1 MDNSEHKI
9 QEFEKEL
16 SKGINE
22 AAVDYNAVELKLF
35 DRICHSADIGELCVL
50 KADIIKPIDYFED
63 VEKTLT
69 QNIAQYREYEEPIDE
84 CINQEVDLSGAQ
96 WERLESK
103 LNERIYAVHDLPL
116 WELNLKIAAE
126 CSEQVWD
133 KVEGQLFDRID
144 SLKKGEKWE
153 EYAKSDEVAIP
164 VNVERVEQQLEQRIE
179 NQPVNAWE
187 QVLKTEE
194 ILPYKK
200 WEECEDALFER
211 IENQN
216 NLGKMPFWF
225 VVEGY
230 VSTLKKYSAVAV
242 SLLLIL
248 IGTVAYIKVNKVPQ
262 QVASIVYQLQGEAV
276 LHSELATEQQNAFHS
291 VNGGSVT
298 FVNTHGVVT
307 MQNESVV
314 ALEQISNNKVR
325 YKVGFKEKS
334 AAGHNTSAKVAFF
347 VHKKTVPDAFKVE
360 TPDYQI
366 IVKGTYFKVEPD
378 ISGRV
383 STRVLEGVVKIHSN
397 DFGDTVLYAGQS
409 LMYDMFSNRYKIHS
423 SGPVIARSEIE
434 KLPEMVDL
442 LKYGIVK
449 IVSAEVDAEVTID
462 GKVFG
467 HAPIA
472 VRQPFGLHRV
482 IVKKEGFAGFDTT
495 IDLEQG
501 SGAIEVTATLQKIE
515 KPVVVPVKPPLNKV
529 PEEKTVVQ
537 PVIDTEAIS
546 PEIVAEK
553 MLGADPEIQK
563 VAEQN
568 YFAAQKAE
576 LAGKWNDAVA
586 RYQEVFNS
594 EGSSKLRKEDALFS
608 IGKIR
613 AEHEKEP
620 SEGKQVFLKYLALFP
635 DGSFSGECWLRL
647 AELEFRSNPE
657 NAIQYYTRFFEMFPM
672 HPRLAEL
679 KNRVGVIYLQ
689 RKRYR
694 DAISMFR
701 SALSNCG
708 LSQDAEKVRITGNL
722 QKALEESGDSDSA
735 DLLRKELRA
744 ESR

>member
-9 QEFEKEL
+9 QKFEKEL
-16 SKGINE
+16 SKGINDT
-22 AAVDYNAVELKLF
+22 AIDYNAVELKLF
-35 DRICHSADIGELCVL
+35 DRICKSADLDELCVL
-50 KADIIKPIDYFED
+50 KSDIIKPVDFFDD
-63 VEKTLT
+63 VEKTLI
-69 QNIAQYREYEEPIDE
+69 QNITQYREYEEPIDE
-84 CINQEVDLSGAQ
+84 CINHEVDLTGAQ
-96 WERLESK
+96 WERLELK
-103 LNERIYAVHDLPL
+103 LNERIYAVHDLPT
-116 WELNLKIAAE
+116 WELSLKMPVE

-133 KVEGQLFDRID
+133 KVEGQLFDHID
-144 SLKKGEKWE
+144 SLKKSEMWE

-164 VNVERVEQQLEQRIE
+164 VDVERVERQLEQRIE
-179 NQPVNAWE
+179 TQPVNSWE
-187 QVLKTEE
+187 QVLRSEE

-211 IENQN
+211 IGSQD

-225 VVEGY
+225 IIEGY
-230 VSTLKKYSAVAV
+230 LGTLKKYSAAAV
-242 SLLLIL
+242 TLLLIL
-248 IGTVAYIKVNKVPQ
+248 IGTVAYFKVSKAPE
-262 QVASIVYQLQGEAV
+262 QVASIVYRLQGEAV
-276 LHSELATEQQNAFHS
+276 LHSELASEQENAFHS

-307 MQNESVV
+307 MQNDAVV
-314 ALEQISNNKVR
+314 ALEQISSKDVR
-325 YKVGFKEKS
+325 YKVGFKERPTF
-334 AAGHNTSAKVAFF
+334 GHNASANVSFF
-347 VHKKTVPDAFKVE
+347 VHKKSVPDAFKVE

-397 DFGDTVLYAGQS
+397 DFGDTVLFAGQS

-423 SGPVIARSEIE
+423 SGPVVARSEIE

-442 LKYGIVK
+442 IKYGIVK
-449 IVSAEVDAEVTID
+449 VVSPEIDAEVTID

-467 HAPIA
+467 YAPIA
-472 VRQPFGLHRV
+472 VRQPFGLHRI
-482 IVKKEGFAGFDTT
+482 IVKKEGFSGVDTT
-495 IDLEQG
+495 IDLGQDI
-501 SGAIEVTATLQKIE
+501 GAIEVAAALQKIE
-515 KPVVVPVKPPLNKV
+515 KPATAPVKLPSSKIA
-529 PEEKTVVQ
+529 EEKPVVH
-537 PVIDTEAIS
+537 PKVDSTAIS
-546 PEIVAEK
+546 PELVAEK
-553 MLGADPEIQK
+553 MLGADPEIAK
-563 VAEQN
+563 AAAQN

-576 LAGKWNDAVA
+576 LTGKWNEAVA
-586 RYQEVFNS
+586 RYQDVFNS
-594 EGSSKLRKEDALFS
+594 DGSSKLRKEDALFS

-613 AEHEKEP
+613 AEHDKEP

-647 AELEFRSNPE
+647 AELEFRANPD

-708 LSQDAEKVRITGNL
+708 ISQDDEKLRITGNL

-735 DLLRKELRA
+735 DLLRKELHA

>member
-1 MDNSEHKI
+1 MDNSEHKFKK
-9 QEFEKEL
+9 FEQEL

-22 AAVDYNAVELKLF
+22 AAVDYQAVESKLF
-35 DRICHSADIGELCVL
+35 DRICQSADLGELCVL
-50 KADIIKPIDYFED
+50 KADIIKPAEFFGDI
-63 VEKTLT
+63 EKTLT
-69 QNIAQYREYEEPIDE
+69 QNIAQYREYVEPIDE
-84 CINQEVDLSGAQ
+84 CINHEVDLTGAQ

-103 LNERIYAVHDLPL
+103 LNECIYAVHDLPL
-116 WELNLKIAAE
+116 WELSLKVPQA
-126 CSEQVWD
+126 CSEQMWD
-133 KVEGQLFDRID
+133 KVEEQLFDRID
-144 SLKKGEKWE
+144 SLKKSDKWE

-164 VNVERVEQQLEQRIE
+164 VDVERVEQQLVQRIE
-179 NQPVNAWE
+179 MQPVNAWE

-200 WEECEDALFER
+200 WEECEDALFEK

-225 VVEGY
+225 IVEGY
-230 VSTLKKYSAVAV
+230 VNTLKKYSAVAV

-248 IGTVAYIKVNKVPQ
+248 VGTVVYIKVNKAPE

-276 LHSELATEQQNAFHS
+276 LHSELASEQQNAFHS

-307 MQNESVV
+307 MKNESVV
-314 ALEQISNNKVR
+314 ALEQISSRDVR
-325 YKVGFKEKS
+325 YKVGFKEKPVFGHDAS
-334 AAGHNTSAKVAFF
+334 ADVSFY
-347 VHKKTVPDAFKVE
+347 VHKKSIPDAFKVE

-397 DFGDTVLYAGQS
+397 DFGDTLLYAGQS

-442 LKYGIVK
+442 VKYGIVK
-449 IVSAEVDAEVTID
+449 VVSPEIDAEVSID
-462 GKVFG
+462 GKVYG
-467 HAPIA
+467 SAPIA

-482 IVKKEGFAGFDTT
+482 IVKKVGFAGVDTT
-495 IDLEQG
+495 IDLEQEA
-501 SGAIEVTATLQKIE
+501 GAIEVSAVLQKIE
-515 KPVVVPVKPPLNKV
+515 KPVIAPAKAPSIKAQDEKPM
-529 PEEKTVVQ
+529 VQ
-537 PVIDTEAIS
+537 PKKDTVNIS

-553 MLGADPEIQK
+553 MLGADPEIAK
-563 VAEQN
+563 AAEQN

-576 LAGKWNDAVA
+576 LAGKWNEAVA
-586 RYQEVFNS
+586 RYQDVFNS
-594 EGSSKLRKEDALFS
+594 EGSSRLRKEDALFS

-647 AELEFRSNPE
+647 AELEFRSNPD

-701 SALSNCG
+701 NALSNCG
-708 LSQDAEKVRITGNL
+708 MSQDAERVRITSNL

-735 DLLRKELRA
+735 DLLRKELHA

>member
-9 QEFEKEL
+9 QKFENEL
-16 SKGINE
+16 SKGISDT
-22 AAVDYNAVELKLF
+22 AVDYNAVELKLF
-35 DRICHSADIGELCVL
+35 DRICQSADLGELCVL
-50 KADIIKPIDYFED
+50 KADIIKPEDYYDD

-69 QNIAQYREYEEPIDE
+69 HSIAQYREYEEPIHE
-84 CINQEVDLSGAQ
+84 CINQDIDLNSAQ

-103 LNERIYAVHDLPL
+103 LNERIYAIHDLPL
-116 WELNLKIAAE
+116 WELSLKMPQP
-126 CSEQVWD
+126 CSEAVWD
-133 KVEGQLFDRID
+133 KVEGQLFDQIS
-144 SLKKGEKWE
+144 SLKKSEMWE
-153 EYAKSDEVAIP
+153 EYAKNDEVAIP
-164 VNVERVEQQLEQRIE
+164 VDVERVERQLEHQIE
-179 NQPVNAWE
+179 NQPVNTWE

-194 ILPYKK
+194 IVPYKK

-211 IENQN
+211 IENGN

-225 VVEGY
+225 IIEGY
-230 VSTLKKYSAVAV
+230 VATLKKYSAAAV
-242 SLLLIL
+242 TLLLIL
-248 IGTVAYIKVNKVPQ
+248 VGTIAYFKVNKLPE

-276 LHSELATEQQNAFHS
+276 LHSELASLQQNAFHS

-298 FVNTHGVVT
+298 FVNNHGVVT

-314 ALEQISNNKVR
+314 ALEQISTKDVR
-325 YKVGFKEKS
+325 YKVGFKEKK
-334 AAGHNTSAKVAFF
+334 AFGHNASANVSFF
-347 VHKKTVPDAFKVE
+347 VHKKSIPDAFKVE

-383 STRVLEGVVKIHSN
+383 STRVLEGVVKIRSN

-423 SGPVIARSEIE
+423 SGPVMARSEIE
-434 KLPEMVDL
+434 TLPEMVDL
-442 LKYGIVK
+442 VKYGIVK
-449 IVSAEVDAEVTID
+449 VVSAEIDAEVAID
-462 GKVFG
+462 GKVYG
-467 HAPIA
+467 NAPIA
-472 VRQPFGLHRV
+472 VRQPFGLHRI
-482 IVKKEGFAGFDTT
+482 IVKKEGFSGVDTT
-495 IDLEQG
+495 IDLEQDA
-501 SGAIEVTATLQKIE
+501 GAIEVTAALQKIE
-515 KPVVVPVKPPLNKV
+515 KPVTVPVKTLLNKV
-529 PEEKTVVQ
+529 IEDKPAVLPKKDSV
-537 PVIDTEAIS
+537 DIS

-553 MLGADPEIQK
+553 MLGADPEISK
-563 VAEQN
+563 AAEQN

-576 LAGKWNDAVA
+576 LSGKWNEAVA
-586 RYQEVFNS
+586 RYQEVFSS
-594 EGSSKLRKEDALFS
+594 EGSSRLRKEDALFS

-647 AELEFRSNPE
+647 AELEFRSNPD

-708 LSQDAEKVRITGNL
+708 LSQDTERVRITGNL

-735 DLLRKELRA
+735 DLLRKELHA